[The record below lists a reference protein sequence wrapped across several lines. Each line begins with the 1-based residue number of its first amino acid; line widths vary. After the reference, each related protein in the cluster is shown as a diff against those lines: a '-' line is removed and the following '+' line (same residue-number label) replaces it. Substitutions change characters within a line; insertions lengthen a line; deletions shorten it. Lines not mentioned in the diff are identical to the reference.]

1 MAAKISKVRIAAAHE
16 GAAELIVTIA
26 YDGGGNSEVPMDRHA
41 SEALLN
47 ICKAD
52 ALDEL
57 IGQSWQQVRDALS
70 VSYNRYK

>member
-1 MAAKISKVRIAAAHE
+1 MAAKIARVRIAAAHE

-26 YDGGGNSEVPMDRHA
+26 YDGGGNSEVPLDRHA

-47 ICKAD
+47 ICKAGE
-52 ALDEL
+52 LDEL

-70 VSYNRYK
+70 ISYNRYK

>member
-1 MAAKISKVRIAAAHE
+1 LTAKIARVRIAAAHE
-16 GAAELIVTIA
+16 GSAELIVTVA
-26 YDGGGNSEVPMDRHA
+26 HDGGGNSEVPLDRHA

-70 VSYNRYK
+70 VSYNRYQ

>member
-1 MAAKISKVRIAAAHE
+1 MLAKIAKVRVAAAHE
-16 GAAELIVTIA
+16 GAAELIVTVA
-26 YDGGGNSEVPMDRHA
+26 FEGGGNSEVALDRHA
-41 SEALLN
+41 SDALLRG
-47 ICKAD
+47 CEAG

>member
-1 MAAKISKVRIAAAHE
+1 M
-16 GAAELIVTIA
+16 TIA

-47 ICKAD
+47 ICKAG

-57 IGQSWQQVRDALS
+57 IGQSWQHVRDALS